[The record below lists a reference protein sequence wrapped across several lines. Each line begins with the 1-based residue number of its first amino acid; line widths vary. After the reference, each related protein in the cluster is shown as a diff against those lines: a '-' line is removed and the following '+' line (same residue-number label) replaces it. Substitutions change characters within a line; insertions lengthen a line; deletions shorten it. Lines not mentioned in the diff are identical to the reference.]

1 MSAADDDDDGCDVG
15 GGDDDLLSYYWLAYF
30 CVFLLLKIQDPTN
43 GYYNVRDHDDIK
55 IHSSNFSEYTSTL
68 QSVYTSRPSQASSLM
83 YGQQDM
89 YDYSPQATQRLCR
102 QVSVQQTQNKTETN
116 LYLTDPLCPDS
127 HFLPATNGR
136 AFTSYMKPN
145 ISYEKMDVYEQSDE
159 ASKVS
164 SSSHLSYESSH
175 ISSQQSDYS
184 KPSQRMQ
191 THVWNTGQVL
201 PPNRSCSK

>member
-1 MSAADDDDDGCDVG
+1 MVMMVVMIYCHIIDSP
-15 GGDDDLLSYYWLAYF
+15 SS
-30 CVFLLLKIQDPTN
+30 VFFFSWKTIQDPTN

-68 QSVYTSRPSQASSLM
+68 QSVYTSRPLQATSLM
-83 YGQQDM
+83 YEQQDM
-89 YDYSPQATQRLCR
+89 YDYSHQGTQRHCR
-102 QVSVQQTQNKTETN
+102 QVSVQQAQKKTETN
-116 LYLTDPLCPDS
+116 VYLSDPLCPGS
-127 HFLPATNGR
+127 NFLPASNGR

-164 SSSHLSYESSH
+164 SSSHLSYDSSH

-184 KPSQRMQ
+184 KPSQQHQRMQ
-191 THVWNTGQVL
+191 THVWKTWQFL
-201 PPNRSCSK
+201 PQNMSLFKLQ